1 VKPQEKSLKRKNM
14 KIYTKTGD
22 QGETSLI
29 GGKRVAKDHPRIE
42 AYGDMDELKCWI
54 GLIRDHEEDIRIKKI
69 LLDIQDRLFSIES
82 HLAAENPS
90 AATHLPPVSADH
102 AKILEQEIDLM
113 NEALPSL
120 SSFILPGGHATAS
133 LCHVARTI
141 CRRVERRVIALHR
154 SEPVNPVILEYINR
168 LSDYLFVLARFITY
182 TYGGTE
188 TPWLP
193 KR

>member
-1 VKPQEKSLKRKNM
+1 M

-82 HLAAENPS
+82 
-90 AATHLPPVSADH
+90 
-102 AKILEQEIDLM
+102 
-113 NEALPSL
+113 
-120 SSFILPGGHATAS
+120 
-133 LCHVARTI
+133 
-141 CRRVERRVIALHR
+141 
-154 SEPVNPVILEYINR
+154 
-168 LSDYLFVLARFITY
+168 
-182 TYGGTE
+182 
-188 TPWLP
+188 
-193 KR
+193 